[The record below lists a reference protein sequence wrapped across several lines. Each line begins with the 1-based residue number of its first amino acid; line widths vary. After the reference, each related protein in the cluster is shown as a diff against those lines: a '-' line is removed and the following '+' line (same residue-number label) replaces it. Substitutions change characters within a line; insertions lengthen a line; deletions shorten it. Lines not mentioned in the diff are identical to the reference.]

1 MFISSYHL
9 PKMINTFV
17 SDFSAAFT
25 PISMI
30 IIGSNLAN
38 LDVHTLK
45 IPPVLIASLSFRNL
59 LFPVLGIIIL
69 KLTGITSVP
78 LYTTVILSACP
89 VAGLVVLFTLQAKG
103 DARPATV
110 LMALSTILCLF
121 TIPLIFVLTRLI

>member
-69 KLTGITSVP
+69 KYRCT
-78 LYTTVILSACP
+78 YTTVILSACP

-110 LMALSTILCLF
+110 LMALSTILCLL